1 MRCRVLPIATFIG
14 LALLIVPLTY
24 RAFPQSVQVRVQ
36 RKLILQQVAG
46 QVAYQRGKTTRPAR
60 TGDALQAVGDG
71 ISTGQ
76 NATATLAVD
85 TAIGFIT
92 VAENTKV
99 SVRELR
105 YASDDGRITRLQVSQ
120 GQVRLRLRRFT
131 HRGSVL
137 EIQTPA
143 GISGVRGTEFG
154 LNVQPQGKTSVAT
167 LTGGVAAIAQG
178 KTVTVKAGFQNYTI
192 PGEAPSTP
200 VPIRNSTELKYGVE
214 RFTEGRT
221 RKIRLTGQVDPVNSV
236 LVENIPQITDR
247 QGRFSLVQLMPNRL
261 KVQITVITPLGKKQ
275 IHELEIR

>member
-1 MRCRVLPIATFIG
+1 MRCRLLPIATFIG
-14 LALLIVPLTY
+14 LAVLIMPSTY
-24 RAFPQSVQVRVQ
+24 RAFSQSVQVRVQ
-36 RKLILQQVAG
+36 RKLILQQMAG
-46 QVAYQRGKTTRPAR
+46 QVTYQHGKTMRPAR
-60 TGDALQAVGDG
+60 MGDLLQSVGDG

-105 YASDDGRITRLQVSQ
+105 YAADNGRITRLQVTQ
-120 GQVRLRLRRFT
+120 GQVRLRLRSFT

-137 EIQTPA
+137 ELQTPA

-154 LNVQPQGKTSVAT
+154 LTVQPQGKTSIAT
-167 LTGGVAAIAQG
+167 LTGGVATSAQG
-178 KTVTVKAGFQNYTI
+178 KTVNVRAGFQNYTI
-192 PGEAPSTP
+192 PGEAPSAP
-200 VPIRNSTELKYGVE
+200 VPIRNNTSLKYWVE
-214 RFTEGRT
+214 HFTEGRL
-221 RKIRLTGQVDPVNSV
+221 RKTRLTGQVDPVNSV
-236 LVENIPQITDR
+236 LIENIPQTTDR
-247 QGRFSLVQLMPNRL
+247 YGRFSLVQLMPNRL